1 MITME
6 DWVTIKNLKKRNND
20 MGIKTIAR
28 IMKIS
33 RNTVKRALN
42 TDAVPLY
49 QRKEIENPD
58 VLPFKEYIYEQ
69 LVVKHLKGS
78 RVLNDICSK
87 GYKGSKSSF
96 YRYLI
101 KINQTSKRT
110 YQPYETGAGEQAQ
123 FDWSEYTIVVNRVL
137 TKVYVFSYIL
147 SFSRYRIY
155 EASLSQTQ
163 GSVFEAMENSF
174 YQTAGV
180 AERIQ
185 TDNATCFVTN
195 AARNNLEW
203 NKRYLQ
209 FCGHFG
215 FQPSRS
221 LPGHPWSKGK
231 VEKPFEYLEDHFIKG
246 NEFEDFGDFLK
257 RLKDFQQQVNEKV
270 HTTTK
275 RTPVELFAQ
284 EKVSLTQLP
293 SSRYVNIKEQVR
305 KVTAD
310 CLFSFEGNKY
320 SVPFLFAC
328 REVWIRVSKGYYI
341 EVYSDKNILI
351 ASHQI
356 ALNKGNVIINKEHY
370 KNHRLDRGNWKRL
383 CLDFSEQF
391 AQHEWFLD
399 KLKTQK
405 KLNAQYHLAQ
415 LLKIAGFYETEDVI
429 VALNTCKQY
438 NVYNYSFINGF
449 LQKNAKV
456 KTPLPQPTGLS
467 SKYLLNTKPVIANMD
482 QYKLNF

>member
-6 DWVTIKNLKKRNND
+6 DWVTIKNLKKRNTD
-20 MGIKTIAR
+20 MGIQTIAR

-42 TDAVPLY
+42 SDAVPLY

-58 VLPFKEYIYEQ
+58 ILPFKEHIYEQ

-78 RVLNDICSK
+78 RILNDICSK
-87 GYKGSKSSF
+87 GYKGSKSAF
-96 YRYLI
+96 YRYLE
-101 KINQTSKRT
+101 KINQSSKRT
-110 YQPYETGAGEQAQ
+110 YQPYETGPGEQAQ
-123 FDWSEYTIVVNRVL
+123 FDWSEYTIVVNGIL
-137 TKVYVFSYIL
+137 TKIYVFCLIL

-174 YQTAGV
+174 YQITGV
-180 AERIQ
+180 PQRVQ
-185 TDNATCFVTN
+185 TDNATCFITN
-195 AARNNLEW
+195 ASRDNLQW

-215 FQPSRS
+215 LKPTRS

-231 VEKPFEYLEDHFIKG
+231 VENPFNYLEDHFIKS
-246 NEFEDFGDFLK
+246 NEFDSFEDFLK
-257 RLKDFQQQVNEKV
+257 RLKAFQQQVNERV

-284 EKVSLTQLP
+284 EKESLAQLP
-293 SSRYVNIKEQVR
+293 SGRYVTVKEQVR

-328 REVWIRVSKGYYI
+328 REIWLRVSKGYYI
-341 EVYSDKNILI
+341 EVYSARNILI
-351 ASHQI
+351 AFHQM
-356 ALNKGNVIINKEHY
+356 ALSKGNVIIDKEHY
-370 KNHRLDRGNWKRL
+370 KNHRIDRGNWKRL
-383 CLDFSEQF
+383 CQDFSEQF
-391 AQHEWFLD
+391 PKHEWFLD

-415 LLKIAGFYETEDVI
+415 LLKISSFYQTDDMI
-429 VALNTCKQY
+429 NALNACKQY

-449 LQKNAKV
+449 LQKNAKI
-456 KTPLPQPTGLS
+456 KTILPQPSGLS
-467 SKYLLNTKPVIANMD
+467 SKYLSNPQPIIVNMN
-482 QYKLNF
+482 QYKLNA